1 MLVKGVVQGVGFRPF
16 VYRLAIEK
24 GLSGFVQNRG
34 DAGVKIVIE
43 GEASQLDGFINELRA
58 KKPPLSEIDDI
69 IVDYRKE
76 NVGYSTF
83 KIESSFTGGEERG
96 SIIPPDISICDKCV
110 KELGNKHDRRYQY
123 FFITCTDCG
132 PRYTLINRLP
142 YDRNNTSMNFF
153 KMCTKCSR
161 EYGSKNDRRFHA
173 QTNAC
178 SKCGPQLKLTDNKG
192 ESLGI
197 IDDIKKV
204 GQLLDEGNIL
214 AVKGNGGFHL
224 ICSAIN
230 SKPLSRLRT
239 AKHRRT
245 KPFAVMAR
253 NIGTIKTFAYVNEI
267 EADFLESPAKP
278 IVLLRKNEEQFL
290 SNLISP
296 GLHTIGIM
304 LPYSGLHE
312 IIFDVTKE
320 SALVMTSANPPNEP
334 IVIDSDK
341 AIRKLGNVVDYF
353 LLHNRNIEQ
362 RCDDSVIRV
371 INHKK
376 VFLRRSRGYAPV
388 PLNLKIPTPNDVLA
402 LGAELNATCCVIQS
416 NRAYLSQHIGDID
429 TPETLDFL
437 ENAANHLLN
446 LTHTK
451 AEVIACDLHPGFNTT
466 FLARR
471 LSEKWD
477 IPMVQIQHH
486 HAHLSKLM
494 AENGINEAIGIVCDG
509 YGYGSEGGAWG
520 GEVLQSNLHEF
531 KRLGHLQDQPMP
543 GGDLATKYPLRMVAG
558 ILNREIDIVN
568 FLNERV
574 RFLPYGNKEIE
585 IISKQILL
593 GNAPMTS
600 SCGRVLDAVSAIL
613 GICSER
619 TYEGEP
625 AMKLEAIA
633 SQGTDCLKLEPEITN
648 RIIDTTYLLKKIHE
662 TQTRNSMQVSDLAL
676 SAQSYLARSLAEL
689 AVECAISEGIDAVG
703 FTGGVACNSYVTNM
717 IREKVEKSGLNFLSH
732 DRVPPGDG
740 GVSLGQAIVATN
752 SL

>member
-16 VYRLAIEK
+16 VYRLATEK

-34 DAGVKIVIE
+34 DAGVKIVVE
-43 GEASQLDGFINELRA
+43 GEALQIDNFINELRA
-58 KKPPLSEIDDI
+58 KKPPLSEIDDVI
-69 IVDYRKE
+69 IDYKKE

-83 KIESSFTGGEERG
+83 KIETSFTGGEERG

-110 KELGNKHDRRYQY
+110 KELGNKEDRRYHY

-142 YDRNNTSMNFF
+142 YDRSNTSMNFF
-153 KMCTKCSR
+153 KMCTDCSR

-178 SKCGPQLKLTDNKG
+178 SKCGPQLRLTNNKG

-197 IDDIKKV
+197 IDEIKKV

-230 SKPLSRLRT
+230 SKPLSRLRK
-239 AKHRRT
+239 AKHRRA

-253 NIGTIKTFAYVNEI
+253 NIGTIKKFAYVNEI
-267 EADFLESPAKP
+267 EAGFLESSAKP
-278 IVLLRKNEEQFL
+278 IVLLKKNDKQFL

-312 IIFDVTKE
+312 IIFNVTKE
-320 SALVMTSANPPNEP
+320 STLVMTSANPPNDP
-334 IVIDSDK
+334 IVIDNDK
-341 AIRKLGNVVDYF
+341 AIQKLGDVVDYF

-371 INHKK
+371 INQKK

-388 PLNLKIPTPNDVLA
+388 PLNLKIPTSNDVLA
-402 LGAELNATCCVIQS
+402 LGAELNVACCVIEN

-437 ENAANHLLN
+437 ENAAKHLLN
-446 LTHTK
+446 LTHAK
-451 AEVIACDLHPGFNTT
+451 PEVVACDLHPGFNTT
-466 FLARR
+466 FLATR

-486 HAHLSKLM
+486 HAHLNKLM
-494 AENGINEAIGIVCDG
+494 TEYGVSEAIGIVCDG
-509 YGYGSEGGAWG
+509 YGYGSDGGAWG
-520 GEVLQSNLHEF
+520 GEVLQSNLQEF

-558 ILNREIDIVN
+558 ILNREIDIIN

-574 RFLPYGNKEIE
+574 RYLPYGNKEIE

-593 GNAPMTS
+593 GNTSMTS
-600 SCGRVLDAVSAIL
+600 SCGRVLDAVSSIL

-633 SQGTDCLKLEPEITN
+633 SQGKDRLKLEPEIKN
-648 RIIDTTYLLKKIHE
+648 RIINTTYLLKKIHE
-662 TQTRNSMQVSDLAL
+662 TQTKNDMQVSDLAL

-689 AVECAISEGIDAVG
+689 AVECAISEGIEAVG
-703 FTGGVACNSYVTNM
+703 FTGGVACNSYITHM
-717 IREKVEKSGLNFLSH
+717 IRQKVEKSGLNFLSH
-732 DRVPPGDG
+732 DKVPPGDG
-740 GVSLGQAIVATN
+740 GISLGQAIAATN
-752 SL
+752 II

>member
-1 MLVKGVVQGVGFRPF
+1 MLVKGIVQGVGFRPF

-24 GLSGFVQNRG
+24 GLSGSVQNRG
-34 DAGVKIVIE
+34 DAGVKIVVE
-43 GEASQLDGFINELRA
+43 GEALQIDSFINELKT
-58 KKPPLSEIDDI
+58 KKPPLSEIDEI
-69 IVDYRKE
+69 IIDYKKE

-83 KIESSFTGGEERG
+83 TIEKSYTGGEEKG
-96 SIIPPDISICDKCV
+96 SIIPPDISICHKCI
-110 KELGNKHDRRYQY
+110 KELENKEDRRYQY

-132 PRYTLINRLP
+132 PRYTLINKLP
-142 YDRNNTSMNFF
+142 YDRSNTSMNFF
-153 KMCTKCSR
+153 KMCTDCSR
-161 EYGSKNDRRFHA
+161 EYRSNNDRRFHA

-192 ESLGI
+192 ASLGI
-197 IDDIKKV
+197 VDDIKKV

-224 ICSAIN
+224 VCSAIN
-230 SKPLSRLRT
+230 SIPLSRLRKT
-239 AKHRRT
+239 KHRRS
-245 KPFAVMAR
+245 KPLAVMAR
-253 NIGTIKTFAYVNEI
+253 NIEIIKKFAYVNEI
-267 EADFLESPAKP
+267 EREFLESYAKP
-278 IVLLRKNEEQFL
+278 IVLLKKNNEQFL

-312 IIFDVTKE
+312 IIFDFTKE
-320 SALVMTSANPPNEP
+320 SVLAMTSANPPNEP
-334 IVIDSDK
+334 ILIDNEK

-371 INHKK
+371 INQNK

-388 PLNLKIPTPNDVLA
+388 PLNLKTPISNDVLA
-402 LGAELNATCCVIQS
+402 LGAELNVTCCVIES
-416 NRAYLSQHIGDID
+416 NRAYLSQHIGDVD
-429 TPETLDFL
+429 TPDTLDFL
-437 ENAANHLLN
+437 ENVAEHLLN
-446 LTHTK
+446 LTHAK

-466 FLARR
+466 FLAKR
-471 LSEKWD
+471 LSEKWK
-477 IPMVQIQHH
+477 IPMMQIQHH

-494 AENGINEAIGIVCDG
+494 AEYGTKEAIGIVCDG
-509 YGYGSEGGAWG
+509 YGYGSDGGAWG
-520 GEVLQSNLHEF
+520 GEVLQSNLQNF

-543 GGDLATKYPLRMVAG
+543 GGDIATKYPIRMVAG
-558 ILNREIDIVN
+558 ILNREIDIVK

-574 RFLPYGNKEIE
+574 KYLPYGNKEIE

-593 GNAPMTS
+593 GNTPMTS
-600 SCGRVLDAVSAIL
+600 SCGRVLDAVSSLL

-633 SQGTDCLKLEPEITN
+633 SQGKDRLKLEPEIEN
-648 RIIDTTYLLKKIHE
+648 RIINTTYLLKKIHE
-662 TQTRNSMQVSDLAL
+662 SQTRNDMHVSDLAL

-689 AVECAISEGIDAVG
+689 AVECANNEGIEVVG
-703 FTGGVACNSYVTNM
+703 FTGGVACNSYITNM
-717 IREKVEKSGLNFLSH
+717 IRQEVEKSGLNFLSH
-732 DRVPPGDG
+732 NKVPPGDG
-740 GVSLGQAIVATN
+740 GVSLGQAIAATN
-752 SL
+752 IM